1 MSQRVYNFSAG
12 PAILPVP
19 VLEEASRGVLEI
31 NNSGMSVLE
40 VSHRGP
46 QYEAIHFDCQNRI
59 LNLLGLKK
67 EDYTVLFLG
76 GGASTQFLTIP
87 MNFCTSP
94 AESTV
99 DYIHTGEWSSK
110 AMKEAKRFAKV
121 NIAGSSEGDKFAS
134 VPHSFNFSPNAKY
147 VHITTNN
154 TIEGTQFFKMPNTG
168 SVPLVADMS
177 SEFLSRPLDYSKFS
191 LIYAGAQKNAGP
203 AGVTIVVIKKSFLE
217 QSKEDI
223 PTMLAYKTHSKS
235 DSLYNTPPAFA
246 IYVVQ
251 LVCKWLESQGG
262 LESMDQKNRKK
273 SGLVYSALEA
283 YPEMY
288 DIVVKNPEERSLM
301 NVTFRLKKPELE
313 KAFLEGSIARH
324 MDGLKGHR
332 SVGGLRASIYNAFPE
347 AGCKALADYVTEFA
361 KKNG

>member
-1 MSQRVYNFSAG
+1 
-12 PAILPVP
+12 
-19 VLEEASRGVLEI
+19 
-31 NNSGMSVLE
+31 
-40 VSHRGP
+40 
-46 QYEAIHFDCQNRI
+46 
-59 LNLLGLKK
+59 
-67 EDYTVLFLG
+67 
-76 GGASTQFLTIP
+76 
-87 MNFCTSP
+87 
-94 AESTV
+94 
-99 DYIHTGEWSSK
+99 
-110 AMKEAKRFAKV
+110 
-121 NIAGSSEGDKFAS
+121 
-134 VPHSFNFSPNAKY
+134 
-147 VHITTNN
+147 
-154 TIEGTQFFKMPNTG
+154 MPNTG